1 MNYSEQ
7 TGLSVLLKYTDLSV
21 RVNPMDT
28 KIDVTADP
36 RPAPVRLS
44 ARERLLAAADEL
56 FYENGVNLVGI
67 DRIIEHAGVAKA
79 SLYDCFGSK
88 DELIRCY
95 LQRRSERRQARIRER
110 MAPFQDPRDKILSVF
125 DLLEDTVAQP
135 NYRGCAFQ
143 RAGAEAG
150 AGSTIKGACDDSRT
164 WIRTQFTELARAAGA
179 RDPESLGRQLV
190 LIYDGA
196 AVAAHADRDLNAPIA
211 ARALA
216 ERLLS
221 PVN

>member
-1 MNYSEQ
+1 MNS
-7 TGLSVLLKYTDLSV
+7 KTDV
-21 RVNPMDT
+21 QVATD
-28 KIDVTADP
+28 
-36 RPAPVRLS
+36 APVGRPRLS

-95 LQRRSERRQARIRER
+95 LRRRSERRQALIRER
-110 MAPFQDPRDKILSVF
+110 MARFQDPRDKILSVF
-125 DLLEDTVAQP
+125 DLLEETVAQP

-179 RDPESLGRQLV
+179 HDPESLGRQLV

-196 AVAAHADRDLNAPIA
+196 AVAAHVDRDLNAPKA

-216 ERLLS
+216 ERVLS
-221 PVN
+221 SVE

>member
-1 MNYSEQ
+1 MNS
-7 TGLSVLLKYTDLSV
+7 K
-21 RVNPMDT
+21 T
-28 KIDVTADP
+28 KAPAVP
-36 RPAPVRLS
+36 KAPVVPNAQAATDAQVGRPRLS

-110 MAPFQDPRDKILSVF
+110 MARFQGPRDKILSVF
-125 DLLEDTVAQP
+125 DLLEETVAEP

-150 AGSTIKGACDDSRT
+150 AGSTIKGACDDSRA

-179 RDPESLGRQLV
+179 HDPESLGRQLV

-196 AVAAHADRDLNAPIA
+196 AVAAHVDRDLNSPKA

-216 ERLLS
+216 ERVLS
-221 PVN
+221 SVE

>member
-1 MNYSEQ
+1 MDSQ
-7 TGLSVLLKYTDLSV
+7 T
-21 RVNPMDT
+21 
-28 KIDVTADP
+28 A
-36 RPAPVRLS
+36 RPRLS

-56 FYENGVNLVGI
+56 FYEHGVNLVGI

-95 LQRRSERRQARIRER
+95 LQGRSERRQARIRER
-110 MAPFQDPRDKILSVF
+110 MARFQDPRDKILTVF
-125 DLLEDTVAQP
+125 DLLGEMVAQP

-150 AGSTIKGACDDSRT
+150 AGSTIKGACDDSRA

-179 RDPESLGRQLV
+179 HDPESLGRQLV

-196 AVAAHADRDLNAPIA
+196 AMTAHVDRDLDAPKA
-211 ARALA
+211 ARAVA
-216 ERLLS
+216 ERLLPPAGQNQIS
-221 PVN
+221 K

>member
-1 MNYSEQ
+1 MNS
-7 TGLSVLLKYTDLSV
+7 KTDAQAPP
-21 RVNPMDT
+21 NA
-28 KIDVTADP
+28 DVATNAHAARNVQAAVDAQVG
-36 RPAPVRLS
+36 RPRLS

-110 MAPFQDPRDKILSVF
+110 MARFEDPRDKILTVF
-125 DLLEDTVAQP
+125 DLLEETVTQP

-150 AGSTIKGACDDSRT
+150 AGSTIKGACDDSRA

-179 RDPESLGRQLV
+179 HDPESLGRQLV

-196 AVAAHADRDLNAPIA
+196 AVSAHVDRDLNAPKA

-216 ERLLS
+216 ERVLS
-221 PVN
+221 SVE

>member
-1 MNYSEQ
+1 MNIK
-7 TGLSVLLKYTDLSV
+7 THA
-21 RVNPMDT
+21 N
-28 KIDVTADP
+28 AD
-36 RPAPVRLS
+36 RKAVPARLS

-56 FYENGVNLVGI
+56 FYENGINLVGI
-67 DRIIEHAGVAKA
+67 DRVIEHAGVAKA

-88 DELIRCY
+88 EELIRSY
-95 LQRRSERRQARIRER
+95 LQARSERRQARIGQR
-110 MAPFQDPRDKILSVF
+110 MAQFQTPRDKILGVF
-125 DLLEDTVAQP
+125 DLLGEIVAQP

-150 AGSTIKGACDDSRT
+150 AGSAIKGACDDSRA

-179 RDPESLGRQLV
+179 ADPESVGRQLV
-190 LIYDGA
+190 VLYDGA
-196 AVAAHADRDLNAPIA
+196 GLAAHVDRDLDAPRA

-221 PVN
+221 PVGE

>member
-1 MNYSEQ
+1 MNS
-7 TGLSVLLKYTDLSV
+7 KTDIQV
-21 RVNPMDT
+21 ATDAQVG
-28 KIDVTADP
+28 
-36 RPAPVRLS
+36 RPRLS

-95 LQRRSERRQARIRER
+95 LRRRSERRQALIRER
-110 MAPFQDPRDKILSVF
+110 MARFQDPRDKILSVF
-125 DLLEDTVAQP
+125 DLLEETVAQP

-143 RAGAEAG
+143 RAGSEAG

-179 RDPESLGRQLV
+179 HDPESLGRQLV

-196 AVAAHADRDLNAPIA
+196 AVAAHVDRDLNAPKA

-216 ERLLS
+216 ERVLS
-221 PVN
+221 SVE